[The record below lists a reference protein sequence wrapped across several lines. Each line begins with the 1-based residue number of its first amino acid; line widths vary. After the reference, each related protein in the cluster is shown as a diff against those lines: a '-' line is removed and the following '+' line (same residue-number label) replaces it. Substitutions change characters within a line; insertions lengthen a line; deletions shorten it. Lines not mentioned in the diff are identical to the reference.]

1 MATRIQLRRDTAAN
15 FTSANPTLAA
25 GELAYETDT
34 RKIKA
39 GDGSTAWTSLN
50 YIVDPSSA
58 AAISDVHGDASP
70 ELAAALG
77 ANNQNIGAVNELTA
91 NDVTANTFTSNG
103 QFSMGGHI
111 LPTSNA
117 DYDIGSAD
125 YKVRHLFLSDNSLHI
140 GDHAIRPN
148 ENGNLM
154 NAKRDRS
161 GGDPHI
167 NLTSIPSGTGAGQQ
181 RTFTTASDGNS
192 IANAT
197 AIFSSM
203 DAGSLIQFVGKAD
216 DGSLFG
222 TWRFSSYS
230 AGTSGAS
237 GSTIVCTPVAYNK
250 ASNDNISNA
259 IFSPVVGTTN
269 LVVEAVSNLIATGAS
284 DKVTLPDGLK
294 LASGKTV
301 EFGDVAV
308 GVSGGELQVG
318 GTQVMKSTSL
328 ATVATTGAYSDV
340 TGTPTLATVATT
352 GAYADVT
359 GTPTLATVATS
370 GSYNDLSNQPT
381 SFADLTITG
390 NLTVQGTKTEL
401 STTTLDVEDKNITM
415 SKGSAS
421 ASASNGAGITVEGP
435 ATDAT
440 LIYNDNPEKWVFN
453 KTPYF
458 NASRILTTADVGTG
472 AGLDADTLDGQEGSH
487 YLDYSNFTNTPSAT
501 TKADLDV
508 DHLITL
514 TGVSAAAES
523 LGTFAG
529 STIGDNQTI
538 KDAIEALET
547 SVETKAATASLHA
560 VATSG
565 AYGDLSGTPTIPT
578 AASLEIDHLITLS
591 GMASSSDN
599 LGTFTGSTIADSQ
612 TTKQAL
618 QALETA
624 HESLSTSSGTKITSL
639 ADDTTPELSGH
650 LDLKSQEIQSTT
662 GTIKLGDNTLVDG
675 TTFANGTLTVNG
687 NATFNHNV
695 AITGQLLV
703 NGSNTII
710 NATTVSVDDPIMM
723 LGGDTAP
730 GSDDNKDRGVL
741 MRYHTGSAADM
752 AFMGWDDSASKFVL
766 KTGVT
771 ATGEVTSGDLAS
783 LEVAGIEASGTINA
797 AAIKI
802 ADVALHSVATSGSY
816 NDLANKPTISDG
828 TTQDNMVL
836 LTGLAGNSVNYGTSF
851 TGSTI
856 ADNSTILDALQALES
871 KAENNTTPLTRL
883 TESANVKLTSNSTHF
898 TMENFTGSTIAD
910 NSLIHEAF
918 QSLETAV
925 ETKLNSSGAKAA
937 LDVDHLITLS
947 GVSAAADHLGTFSGS
962 TINDN
967 VTVKTAL
974 QALETAVEA
983 AEETA
988 VEFNV
993 DHIIT
998 LTGVASASDDLGT
1011 FTGSTISDNVTIKAA
1026 IQALETSVETK
1037 TGATK
1042 ATLDVDHLITL
1053 SGVSDA
1059 SDHLGTFSGST
1070 IDDNVTVKAAIQAL
1084 ETAVEAAEETQAEF
1098 HVDHLVTLSG
1108 VAQASDH
1115 LGTFTGSTITD
1126 NQTIKAAIQLL
1137 ETEIEQSYRVN
1148 TSANFTMAGNITF
1161 NANIGFQDGVSYL
1174 TPPKWTT
1181 TQRDNGSSPAGQ
1193 VIYNTTTNRLQV
1205 SNGSIWME
1213 MADSGGATTFQS
1225 TVQVD
1230 GDFTAGAGIVMSA
1243 SAPEIAAS
1251 NNSLKLKYTADS
1263 ISNCMGMSSREN
1275 IYFAIDN
1282 NNNTTNGCLGIRF
1295 NADIGTSA
1303 GSDDMDFAFK
1313 ELDANEFKF
1322 QPKDARAHIQHSAW
1336 TSTERDNATQWS
1348 AGAVIW
1354 NSTTSK
1360 LQVYNGSA
1368 WVDLH

>member
-39 GDGSTAWTSLN
+39 GDGSTAWTSLS
-50 YIVDPSSA
+50 YIVDPAQS
-58 AAISDVHGDASP
+58 AAISDLHQDLSP
-70 ELAAALG
+70 ELAAALS
-77 ANNQNIGAVNELTA
+77 ANNQNIGSVNNLTA

-148 ENGNLM
+148 ENGDLM

-161 GGDPHI
+161 GGDPYV
-167 NLTSIPSGTGAGQQ
+167 NLSSIPAGSGAGQD
-181 RTFTTASDGNS
+181 RTFTTATDGNS
-192 IANAT
+192 IANAS

-203 DAGSLIQFVGKAD
+203 DAGSLFTFVGKAD
-216 DGSLFG
+216 DGSSFG
-222 TWRFSSYS
+222 TWRLVSYTAGSSGS
-230 AGTSGAS
+230 S

-259 IFSPVVGTTN
+259 IFSPVTGTTN
-269 LVVEAVSNLIATGAS
+269 LVVEAVTNLVATGAN
-284 DKVTLPDGLK
+284 DMVTLPGALK

-301 EFGDVAV
+301 SFGDVAV

-328 ATVATTGAYSDV
+328 ATVATTGAYSDI
-340 TGTPTLATVATT
+340 TGTPSLATVATT

-390 NLTVQGTKTEL
+390 NLVVQGTKTEL

-415 SKGSAS
+415 SKGSSS

-435 ATDAT
+435 GTAAS

-458 NASRILTTADVGTG
+458 GANRLLTDADVGTG
-472 AGLDADTLDGQEGSH
+472 AGLDADTLDGQHGSH
-487 YLDYSNFTNTPSAT
+487 YLDYANFTNTPAAT

-514 TGVSAAAES
+514 SGVSAAS
-523 LGTFAG
+523 DDLGTFSG
-529 STIGDNQTI
+529 STIADNETVKGALQ
-538 KDAIEALET
+538 DLET
-547 SVETKAATASLHA
+547 SLETKSATSSLHA

-565 AYGDLSGTPTIPT
+565 AYGDLSGTPTIPD
-578 AASLEIDHLITLS
+578 AASLEVDHLITLS

-599 LGTFTGSTIADSQ
+599 LGTFTGSTISDSR
-612 TTKQAL
+612 TIKQAL
-618 QALETA
+618 QELETKVEA
-624 HESLSTSSGTKITSL
+624 EAGEAKI
-639 ADDTTPELSGH
+639 ANVVEDTTPQLGGNLDVQDFTLSSSG
-650 LDLKSQEIQSTT
+650 SGFIQ
-662 GTIKLGDNTLVDG
+662 LHDNTVIDG
-675 TTFANGTLTVNG
+675 TLLANGVMTVNA
-687 NATFNHNV
+687 NATFAHNV

-730 GSDDNKDRGVL
+730 SSDDNKDRGVL
-741 MRYHTGSAADM
+741 MRYHTGSQADM
-752 AFMGWDDSASKFVL
+752 AFMGYDDSEGLFRMM
-766 KTGVT
+766 TGAT
-771 ATGEVTSGDLAS
+771 ATGEVVSGNDAS
-783 LEVAGIEASGTINA
+783 LKIAGLTASGTVNA
-797 AAIKI
+797 NAIE
-802 ADVALHSVATSGSY
+802 VQGTELHAVATSGSY
-816 NDLANKPTISDG
+816 NDLGDKPSISDG
-828 TTQDNMVL
+828 TTQSNLVL
-836 LTGLAGNSVNYGTSF
+836 LTGIAGNSVNFGSNF

-856 ADNSTILDALQALES
+856 ADNSTMLEAIQALET
-871 KAENNTTPLTRL
+871 KAESDAVPLNRL
-883 TESANVKLTSNSTHF
+883 TASMNVTLTSNSTHF
-898 TMENFTGSTIAD
+898 TMEPFSGSTIAD

-918 QSLETAV
+918 QALETAV
-925 ETKLNSSGAKAA
+925 ESKLDSSSVPTKAS

-947 GVSAAADHLGTFSGS
+947 GVSAA
-962 TINDN
+962 
-967 VTVKTAL
+967 
-974 QALETAVEA
+974 
-983 AEETA
+983 
-988 VEFNV
+988 
-993 DHIIT
+993 
-998 LTGVASASDDLGT
+998 
-1011 FTGSTISDNVTIKAA
+1011 
-1026 IQALETSVETK
+1026 
-1037 TGATK
+1037 
-1042 ATLDVDHLITL
+1042 
-1053 SGVSDA
+1053 
-1059 SDHLGTFSGST
+1059 SDHLGTFTGST

-1084 ETAVEAAEETQAEF
+1084 ETAVEAAEESQADLD
-1098 HVDHLVTLSG
+1098 VDHLVTLSG
-1108 VAQASDH
+1108 VATASDH

-1161 NANIGFQDGVSYL
+1161 NANVGFQDGVSYL

-1181 TQRDNGSSPAGQ
+1181 TQRDNGSAPAGQ

-1243 SAPEIAAS
+1243 STPTVTAS
-1251 NNSLKLKYTADS
+1251 NNELKLKYTADS
-1263 ISNCMGMSSREN
+1263 ITNCMGMSSREN

-1303 GSDDMDFAFK
+1303 GVADMDFAFT

-1322 QPKDARAHIQHSAW
+1322 KPKDARGHIQHSAW
-1336 TSTERDNATQWS
+1336 TTTERDNATQWG

-1360 LQVYNGSA
+1360 LQVYDGSA

>member
-1 MATRIQLRRDTAAN
+1 MRRDTAAN

-39 GDGSTAWTSLN
+39 GDGSTAWTSLS
-50 YIVDPSSA
+50 YIVDPAQS
-58 AAISDVHGDASP
+58 AAISDLHQDLSP
-70 ELAAALG
+70 ELAAALS
-77 ANNQNIGAVNELTA
+77 ANNQNIGSVNNLTA

-103 QFSMGGHI
+103 QFTLGGHV
-111 LPTSNA
+111 LPDTNA
-117 DYDIGSAD
+117 SYDLGSAE
-125 YKVRHLFLSDNSLHI
+125 YKIRHLFLSDNSLHI

-148 ENGNLM
+148 ENGDLM

-161 GGDPHI
+161 GGDPHV
-167 NLTSIPSGTGAGQQ
+167 NLASIPAGSGAGQD
-181 RTFTTASDGNS
+181 RTFTTATDGNS
-192 IANAT
+192 IANAS

-203 DAGSLIQFVGKAD
+203 DAGSLFNFVGKAD
-216 DGSLFG
+216 DGSSFG
-222 TWRFSSYS
+222 TWRLVSYT
-230 AGTSGAS
+230 AGTSGSS
-237 GSTIVCTPVAYNK
+237 GSTIVCTPVAYNS

-259 IFSPVVGTTN
+259 IFSPVTGTTD
-269 LVVEAVSNLIATGAS
+269 LVVEAVTNLVATGAN
-284 DKVTLPDGLK
+284 DMVTLPGALK

-301 EFGDVAV
+301 TFGDVAV

-328 ATVATTGAYSDV
+328 ATVATTGAYSDI
-340 TGTPTLATVATT
+340 TGTPSLATVATT

-370 GSYNDLSNQPT
+370 GSYTDLSNQPT

-390 NLTVQGTKTEL
+390 NLVVQGTKTEL

-435 ATDAT
+435 GTAAS

-458 NASRILTTADVGTG
+458 GANRLLTDADLGTG
-472 AGLDADTLDGQEGSH
+472 AGLDADTLDGQEGTH
-487 YLDYSNFTNTPSAT
+487 YLDYNNFTNTPAAT

-514 TGVSAAAES
+514 SGVSAAS
-523 LGTFAG
+523 DDLGTFSG
-529 STIGDNQTI
+529 STIADNETVKGALQ
-538 KDAIEALET
+538 DLET
-547 SVETKAATASLHA
+547 SLETKSATSSLHA

-578 AASLEIDHLITLS
+578 AASLEVDHLITLS

-599 LGTFTGSTIADSQ
+599 LGTFTGSTISDSR
-612 TTKQAL
+612 TIKQAL
-618 QALETA
+618 QELETKVEA
-624 HESLSTSSGTKITSL
+624 EAGEAKI
-639 ADDTTPELSGH
+639 ANVVEDTTPQLGGNLDVQDFTLSSSG
-650 LDLKSQEIQSTT
+650 SGFIQ
-662 GTIKLGDNTLVDG
+662 LHDNTVIDG
-675 TTFANGTLTVNG
+675 TLLANGVMTVNA
-687 NATFNHNV
+687 NATFAHNV

-730 GSDDNKDRGVL
+730 SSDDNKDRGVL
-741 MRYHTGSAADM
+741 MRYHTGSQADM
-752 AFMGWDDSASKFVL
+752 AFMGYDDSEGLFRMM
-766 KTGVT
+766 TGAT
-771 ATGEVTSGDLAS
+771 ATGEVVSGNDAS
-783 LEVAGIEASGTINA
+783 LKIAGITASGTVNA
-797 AAIKI
+797 NAIELQGT
-802 ADVALHSVATSGSY
+802 ALHAVATSGSY

-828 TTQDNMVL
+828 TTQSNLVL
-836 LTGLAGNSVNYGTSF
+836 LTGIAGNSVNFGSSF

-856 ADNSTILDALQALES
+856 ADNSTILEAIQALET
-871 KAENNTTPLTRL
+871 KAESDVVPLNRL
-883 TESANVKLTSNSTHF
+883 TASMNVTLTSNSTHF
-898 TMENFTGSTIAD
+898 TMQPFTGSTIAD

-918 QSLETAV
+918 QALETAV
-925 ETKLNSSGAKAA
+925 ETKLSTS
-937 LDVDHLITLS
+937 DH
-947 GVSAAADHLGTFSGS
+947 
-962 TINDN
+962 
-967 VTVKTAL
+967 
-974 QALETAVEA
+974 
-983 AEETA
+983 
-988 VEFNV
+988 
-993 DHIIT
+993 
-998 LTGVASASDDLGT
+998 
-1011 FTGSTISDNVTIKAA
+1011 
-1026 IQALETSVETK
+1026 
-1037 TGATK
+1037 TK
-1042 ATLDVDHLITL
+1042 ASLDVDHLITL
-1053 SGVSDA
+1053 SGVSD
-1059 SDHLGTFSGST
+1059 
-1070 IDDNVTVKAAIQAL
+1070 
-1084 ETAVEAAEETQAEF
+1084 
-1098 HVDHLVTLSG
+1098 
-1108 VAQASDH
+1108 ASDH

-1161 NANIGFQDGVSYL
+1161 NANVGFQDGVSYL

-1213 MADSGGATTFQS
+1213 MADAGGATTFQS

-1230 GDFTAGAGIVMSA
+1230 GDFTAGAGIEMSA
-1243 SAPEIAAS
+1243 SAPTISAG
-1251 NNSLKLKYTADS
+1251 NNDFKMKYTADS
-1263 ISNCMGMSSREN
+1263 VTNCMGMSSREN

-1282 NNNTTNGCLGIRF
+1282 NNNTTNGCFGIRF
-1295 NADIGTSA
+1295 NADIDTTA
-1303 GSDDMDFAFK
+1303 GQSDMDFAFI

-1322 QPKDARAHIQHSAW
+1322 RPKNARAHIQHSAW
-1336 TSTERDNATQWS
+1336 TTTERDNATQWG
-1348 AGAVIW
+1348 AGAMIW

-1360 LQVYNGSA
+1360 LQVYDGSA
-1368 WVDLH
+1368 WIDLH

>member
-39 GDGSTAWTSLN
+39 GDGSTAWTSLS
-50 YIVDPSSA
+50 YIVDPAQS
-58 AAISDVHGDASP
+58 AAISDLHQDLSP
-70 ELAAALG
+70 ELAAALS
-77 ANNQNIGAVNELTA
+77 ANNQNIGSVNNLTA

-103 QFSMGGHI
+103 QFTLGGHI
-111 LPTSNA
+111 LPDTNST
-117 DYDIGSAD
+117 YDLGSAE
-125 YKVRHLFLSDNSLHI
+125 YKIRHLFLSNNSLHI

-148 ENGNLM
+148 ENGDLM

-161 GGDPHI
+161 GGDPHV
-167 NLTSIPSGTGAGQQ
+167 NLTSIPAGSGAGQN
-181 RTFTTASDGNS
+181 RTFTTATDGNS
-192 IANAT
+192 IANAS

-203 DAGSLIQFVGKAD
+203 DAGSLFNFVGKAD
-216 DGSLFG
+216 DGSSFG
-222 TWRFSSYS
+222 TWRLVSYT
-230 AGTSGAS
+230 AGTSGSS
-237 GSTIVCTPVAYNK
+237 GSSIVCTPVAYNS

-259 IFSPVVGTTN
+259 IFSTVVGTTD
-269 LVVEAVSNLIATGAS
+269 LVVEAVTNLVATGAN
-284 DKVTLPDGLK
+284 DNVTIPGK
-294 LASGKTV
+294 LQLTSGKTV
-301 EFGDVAV
+301 TFGDVEV

-328 ATVATTGAYSDV
+328 ATVATTGAYSDI
-340 TGTPTLATVATT
+340 TGTPSLATVATT

-370 GSYNDLSNQPT
+370 GSYTDLSNQPT

-390 NLTVQGTKTEL
+390 NLVVQGTKTEL

-435 ATDAT
+435 GTAAS

-458 NASRILTTADVGTG
+458 GANRLLTDADLGTG
-472 AGLDADTLDGQEGSH
+472 AGLDADTLDGQEGTY
-487 YLDYSNFTNTPSAT
+487 YLDYNNFTNTPAAT

-514 TGVSAAAES
+514 SGVTDASDS
-523 LGTFAG
+523 LGTFTG
-529 STIGDNQTI
+529 STIADNETVKGALQ
-538 KDAIEALET
+538 DLET
-547 SVETKAATASLHA
+547 SVETKADTSSLAT

-578 AASLEIDHLITLS
+578 AASLEVDHLITLS

-599 LGTFTGSTIADSQ
+599 LGTFTGSTISDSR
-612 TTKQAL
+612 TIKQAL
-618 QALETA
+618 QELETKVEA
-624 HESLSTSSGTKITSL
+624 EAGEAKI
-639 ADDTTPELSGH
+639 ANVVEDTTPQLGGNLDVQDFTLSSSGSGVIGLH
-650 LDLKSQEIQSTT
+650 
-662 GTIKLGDNTLVDG
+662 DNTVIDG
-675 TTFANGTLTVNG
+675 TLLANSTLTVNG
-687 NATFNHNV
+687 NATFAHNV

-730 GSDDNKDRGVL
+730 SSDDNKDRGVL

-752 AFMGWDDSASKFVL
+752 AFMGYDDSEGLFRMM
-766 KTGVT
+766 TGAT
-771 ATGEVTSGDLAS
+771 ATGEVVSGNDAS
-783 LEVAGIEASGTINA
+783 L
-797 AAIKI
+797 KI
-802 ADVALHSVATSGSY
+802 AGLTATGTVNADAIEVQGTALHAVATSGSY
-816 NDLANKPTISDG
+816 NDLGDKPSISDG
-828 TTQDNMVL
+828 TTQSNLVL
-836 LTGLAGNSVNYGTSF
+836 LTGIAGNSVNFGSNF

-856 ADNSTILDALQALES
+856 ADNSTILEAIQALET
-871 KAENNTTPLTRL
+871 KAESDVVPLNRL
-883 TESANVKLTSNSTHF
+883 TASMNVTLTSNSTHF
-898 TMENFTGSTIAD
+898 TMQPFTGSTIAD

-918 QSLETAV
+918 QALETAV
-925 ETKLNSSGAKAA
+925 ETKLATS
-937 LDVDHLITLS
+937 DH
-947 GVSAAADHLGTFSGS
+947 
-962 TINDN
+962 
-967 VTVKTAL
+967 
-974 QALETAVEA
+974 
-983 AEETA
+983 
-988 VEFNV
+988 
-993 DHIIT
+993 
-998 LTGVASASDDLGT
+998 
-1011 FTGSTISDNVTIKAA
+1011 
-1026 IQALETSVETK
+1026 
-1037 TGATK
+1037 TK
-1042 ATLDVDHLITL
+1042 ASLDVDHLITL
-1053 SGVSDA
+1053 SGVSD
-1059 SDHLGTFSGST
+1059 
-1070 IDDNVTVKAAIQAL
+1070 
-1084 ETAVEAAEETQAEF
+1084 
-1098 HVDHLVTLSG
+1098 
-1108 VAQASDH
+1108 ASDH

-1161 NANIGFQDGVSYL
+1161 NANVGFQDGVSYL

-1213 MADSGGATTFQS
+1213 MADAGGATTFQS

-1230 GDFTAGAGIVMSA
+1230 GDFTAGAGIEMSA
-1243 SAPEIAAS
+1243 SAPTISAG
-1251 NNSLKLKYTADS
+1251 NNDFKMKYTADS
-1263 ISNCMGMSSREN
+1263 VTNCMGMSSREN

-1282 NNNTTNGCLGIRF
+1282 NNNTTNGCFGIRF
-1295 NADIGTSA
+1295 NADIDTTA
-1303 GSDDMDFAFK
+1303 GQSDMDFAFI

-1322 QPKDARAHIQHSAW
+1322 RPKNARAHIQHSAW
-1336 TSTERDNATQWS
+1336 TTTERDNATQWG
-1348 AGAVIW
+1348 AGAMIW

-1360 LQVYNGSA
+1360 LQVYDGTA

>member
-39 GDGSTAWTSLN
+39 GDGSTAWTSLS
-50 YIVDPSSA
+50 YIVDPAQS
-58 AAISDVHGDASP
+58 AAISDLHQDLSP
-70 ELAAALG
+70 ELAAALS
-77 ANNQNIGAVNELTA
+77 ANNQNIGSVNNLTA

-148 ENGNLM
+148 ENGDLM

-161 GGDPHI
+161 GGDPYV
-167 NLTSIPSGTGAGQQ
+167 NLSGIPAGSGAGQN
-181 RTFTTASDGNS
+181 RTFTTATDGNS
-192 IANAT
+192 IANAS

-203 DAGSLIQFVGKAD
+203 DAGSLFTFVGKAD
-216 DGSLFG
+216 DGSSFG
-222 TWRFSSYS
+222 TWRLVSYS
-230 AGTSGAS
+230 AGSSGSS

-259 IFSPVVGTTN
+259 IFSPVTGTTN
-269 LVVEAVSNLIATGAS
+269 LVVEAVTNLVATGAN
-284 DKVTLPDGLK
+284 DMVTLPGALK
-294 LASGKTV
+294 LASGETV
-301 EFGDVAV
+301 SFGDVAV

-370 GSYNDLSNQPT
+370 GSYADLSNKPT

-390 NLTVQGTKTEL
+390 NLVVQGTKTEL

-435 ATDAT
+435 GTAAS

-458 NASRILTTADVGTG
+458 GANRLLTDADVGTG
-472 AGLDADTLDGQEGSH
+472 AGLDADTLDGQEGSY
-487 YLDYSNFTNTPSAT
+487 YLDYGNFTNTPTAT

-508 DHLITL
+508 DHIITL
-514 TGVSAAAES
+514 SGVSAAS
-523 LGTFAG
+523 DDLGTFTG
-529 STIGDNQTI
+529 STIADNETVKGALQ
-538 KDAIEALET
+538 DLET
-547 SVETKAATASLHA
+547 SLETKAATSSLHA

-578 AASLEIDHLITLS
+578 AASLEVDHLITLS

-599 LGTFTGSTIADSQ
+599 LGTFTGTTISDSR
-612 TTKQAL
+612 TIKQAL
-618 QALETA
+618 QELETKV
-624 HESLSTSSGTKITSL
+624 ESEASEAKI
-639 ADDTTPELSGH
+639 ANVVEDTTPQLGGNLDVQDFTLSSSGSGFIN
-650 LDLKSQEIQSTT
+650 LD
-662 GTIKLGDNTLVDG
+662 DNTIIDG
-675 TTFANGTLTVNG
+675 TLLANGVMTVNA
-687 NATFNHNV
+687 NATFAHNV

-730 GSDDNKDRGVL
+730 SSDDNKDRGVL
-741 MRYHTGSAADM
+741 MRYHTGSQADM
-752 AFMGWDDSASKFVL
+752 AFMGYDDSEGLFRMM
-766 KTGVT
+766 TGAT
-771 ATGEVTSGDLAS
+771 ATGEVVSGNDAS
-783 LEVAGIEASGTINA
+783 LKIAGVTASGTVNA
-797 AAIKI
+797 NAIEI
-802 ADVALHSVATSGSY
+802 QGTALHAVATSGSY
-816 NDLANKPTISDG
+816 NDLADKPSISDG
-828 TTQDNMVL
+828 TTQSNMVL
-836 LTGLAGNSVNYGTSF
+836 LTGIAGNSVNYGTSF

-871 KAENNTTPLTRL
+871 KAENDAVPLNRL
-883 TESANVKLTSNSTHF
+883 TASMNVTLTSNSTHF
-898 TMENFTGSTIAD
+898 TMEPFTGSTIAD

-918 QSLETAV
+918 Q
-925 ETKLNSSGAKAA
+925 
-937 LDVDHLITLS
+937 
-947 GVSAAADHLGTFSGS
+947 
-962 TINDN
+962 
-967 VTVKTAL
+967 
-974 QALETAVEA
+974 ALETAVE
-983 AEETA
+983 
-988 VEFNV
+988 
-993 DHIIT
+993 
-998 LTGVASASDDLGT
+998 S
-1011 FTGSTISDNVTIKAA
+1011 KA
-1026 IQALETSVETK
+1026 
-1037 TGATK
+1037 
-1042 ATLDVDHLITL
+1042 
-1053 SGVSDA
+1053 
-1059 SDHLGTFSGST
+1059 
-1070 IDDNVTVKAAIQAL
+1070 
-1084 ETAVEAAEETQAEF
+1084 ETQADLD
-1098 HVDHLVTLSG
+1098 VDHLVTLSG
-1108 VAQASDH
+1108 VATASDH

-1161 NANIGFQDGVSYL
+1161 NANVGFQDGVSYL

-1213 MADSGGATTFQS
+1213 MADAGGATTFQS

-1243 SAPEIAAS
+1243 SAPEITAS

-1263 ISNCMGMSSREN
+1263 ITNCMGMSSREN

-1282 NNNTTNGCLGIRF
+1282 NNNTTNGCLGVRF

-1303 GSDDMDFAFK
+1303 GVADMDFAFL

-1322 QPKDARAHIQHSAW
+1322 KPKDARGHIQHSAW
-1336 TSTERDNATQWS
+1336 TTTERDNATQWG

-1360 LQVYNGSA
+1360 LQVYDGSA

>member
-39 GDGSTAWTSLN
+39 GDGSTAWTSLS
-50 YIVDPSSA
+50 YIVDPAQS
-58 AAISDVHGDASP
+58 AAISDLHQDLSP
-70 ELAAALG
+70 ELAAALS
-77 ANNQNIGAVNELTA
+77 ANNQNIGSVNNLTA

-103 QFSMGGHI
+103 QFTLGGHV
-111 LPTSNA
+111 LPDTNA
-117 DYDIGSAD
+117 SYDLGSAD
-125 YKVRHLFLSDNSLHI
+125 YKIRHLFLSDNSLHI

-148 ENGNLM
+148 ENGDIM

-161 GGDPHI
+161 GGDPHV
-167 NLTSIPSGTGAGQQ
+167 NLASIPAGSGAGQN
-181 RTFTTASDGNS
+181 RTFTTATDGNS
-192 IANAT
+192 IANAS

-203 DAGSLIQFVGKAD
+203 DAGSLFNFVGKAD
-216 DGSLFG
+216 DGSSFG
-222 TWRFSSYS
+222 TWRLVSYS
-230 AGTSGAS
+230 AGSSGSS
-237 GSTIVCTPVAYNK
+237 GSTIVCTPVAYNS

-259 IFSPVVGTTN
+259 IFSPVTGTTN
-269 LVVEAVSNLIATGAS
+269 LVVEAVTNLVATGAN
-284 DKVTLPDGLK
+284 DMVTLPGALK

-301 EFGDVAV
+301 SFGDVAV

-370 GSYNDLSNQPT
+370 GSYTDLSNQPT

-390 NLTVQGTKTEL
+390 NLVVQGTKTEL

-415 SKGSAS
+415 SKGSSS

-435 ATDAT
+435 GTAAS

-458 NASRILTTADVGTG
+458 GANRLLTDADVGTG

-487 YLDYSNFTNTPSAT
+487 YLDYGNFTNTPAAT

-508 DHLITL
+508 DHIITL
-514 TGVSAAAES
+514 SGVAAAS
-523 LGTFAG
+523 DHLGTFSG
-529 STIGDNQTI
+529 STIADNETVKGALQ
-538 KDAIEALET
+538 DLET
-547 SVETKAATASLHA
+547 SLETKSATSSLHA

-578 AASLEIDHLITLS
+578 AASLEVDHLITLS

-599 LGTFTGSTIADSQ
+599 LGTFTGSTISDSR
-612 TTKQAL
+612 TVKQAL
-618 QALETA
+618 QELETKV
-624 HESLSTSSGTKITSL
+624 ESEASEAKI
-639 ADDTTPELSGH
+639 ANVVEDTTPQLGGNLDVQDFTLSSSGSGFIN
-650 LDLKSQEIQSTT
+650 LD
-662 GTIKLGDNTLVDG
+662 DNTIIDG
-675 TTFANGTLTVNG
+675 TLLANGVMTVNA
-687 NATFNHNV
+687 NATFAHNV

-730 GSDDNKDRGVL
+730 SSDDNKDRGVL
-741 MRYHTGSAADM
+741 MRYHTGSQADM
-752 AFMGWDDSASKFVL
+752 AFMGYDDSEGLFRML
-766 KTGVT
+766 TGAT
-771 ATGEVTSGDLAS
+771 ATGEVVSGNDAS
-783 LEVAGIEASGTINA
+783 LKIAGITASGTVNA
-797 AAIKI
+797 NAIELQGT
-802 ADVALHSVATSGSY
+802 ALHTVATSGSY

-828 TTQDNMVL
+828 TTQANMVL
-836 LTGLAGNSVNYGTSF
+836 LTGIAGNSVNFGSSF
-851 TGSTI
+851 TGSVI
-856 ADNSTILDALQALES
+856 ADDSTILEALQALES
-871 KAENNTTPLTRL
+871 KTESNETPLTRL
-883 TESANVKLTSNSTHF
+883 TETMNVTLTSNGTHF
-898 TMENFTGSTIAD
+898 TMEPFSGSTIAD

-918 QSLETAV
+918 QALETAV
-925 ETKLNSSGAKAA
+925 ETKL
-937 LDVDHLITLS
+937 T
-947 GVSAAADHLGTFSGS
+947 T
-962 TINDN
+962 
-967 VTVKTAL
+967 TA
-974 QALETAVEA
+974 
-983 AEETA
+983 
-988 VEFNV
+988 
-993 DHIIT
+993 
-998 LTGVASASDDLGT
+998 G
-1011 FTGSTISDNVTIKAA
+1011 
-1026 IQALETSVETK
+1026 
-1037 TGATK
+1037 K

-1053 SGVSDA
+1053 SGVADA
-1059 SDHLGTFSGST
+1059 SDHLGTFS
-1070 IDDNVTVKAAIQAL
+1070 
-1084 ETAVEAAEETQAEF
+1084 
-1098 HVDHLVTLSG
+1098 
-1108 VAQASDH
+1108 
-1115 LGTFTGSTITD
+1115 GSTITD

-1161 NANIGFQDGVSYL
+1161 NANVGFQDGVSYL

-1213 MADSGGATTFQS
+1213 MADAGGATTFQS

-1230 GDFTAGAGIVMSA
+1230 GDFTAGAGIIMSA
-1243 SAPEIAAS
+1243 STPTVTAS
-1251 NNSLKLKYTADS
+1251 NNELKLKYTADS
-1263 ISNCMGMSSREN
+1263 ITNCMGMSSREN

-1303 GSDDMDFAFK
+1303 GVSDMDFAFL

-1322 QPKDARAHIQHSAW
+1322 KPKDARGHIQHSAW
-1336 TSTERDNATQWS
+1336 TTTERDNATQWG

-1360 LQVYNGSA
+1360 LQVYDGSA

>member
-39 GDGSTAWTSLN
+39 GDGSTAWTSLS
-50 YIVDPSSA
+50 YIVDPAQS
-58 AAISDVHGDASP
+58 AAISDLHQDLSP
-70 ELAAALG
+70 ELAAALS
-77 ANNQNIGAVNELTA
+77 ANNQNIGSVNNLTA

-148 ENGNLM
+148 ENGDLM

-161 GGDPHI
+161 GGDPYV
-167 NLTSIPSGTGAGQQ
+167 NLSGIPAGSGAGQN
-181 RTFTTASDGNS
+181 RTFTTATDGNS
-192 IANAT
+192 IANAS

-203 DAGSLIQFVGKAD
+203 DAGSLFTFVGKAD
-216 DGSLFG
+216 DGSSFG
-222 TWRFSSYS
+222 TWRLVSYS
-230 AGTSGAS
+230 AGSS
-237 GSTIVCTPVAYNK
+237 GSSGSSIVCTPVAYNK

-259 IFSPVVGTTN
+259 IFSPVTGTTN
-269 LVVEAVSNLIATGAS
+269 LVVEAVTNLVATGAN
-284 DKVTLPDGLK
+284 DMVTLPGALK
-294 LASGKTV
+294 LTSGKTV
-301 EFGDVAV
+301 SFGDVAV

-340 TGTPTLATVATT
+340 TGTPSLATVATT

-370 GSYNDLSNQPT
+370 GSYADLSNQPT

-390 NLTVQGTKTEL
+390 NLVVQGTKTEL

-435 ATDAT
+435 GTAAS
-440 LIYNDNPEKWVFN
+440 LLYNDNPEKWVFN

-458 NASRILTTADVGTG
+458 GANRLLTDADVGTG

-487 YLDYSNFTNTPSAT
+487 YLDYANFTNTPAAT

-508 DHLITL
+508 DHIITL
-514 TGVSAAAES
+514 SGVSAAS
-523 LGTFAG
+523 DHLGTFSG
-529 STIGDNQTI
+529 STIADNETVKGALQ
-538 KDAIEALET
+538 DLET
-547 SVETKAATASLHA
+547 SLETKSATSSLHA

-578 AASLEIDHLITLS
+578 AASLEVDHLITLS

-599 LGTFTGSTIADSQ
+599 LGTFTGSTISDSR
-612 TTKQAL
+612 TVKQAL
-618 QALETA
+618 QELETKV
-624 HESLSTSSGTKITSL
+624 ESEAGEAKI
-639 ADDTTPELSGH
+639 ANVVEDTTPQLGGNLDVQDFTLSSSG
-650 LDLKSQEIQSTT
+650 SGFIQ
-662 GTIKLGDNTLVDG
+662 LHDNTIIDG
-675 TTFANGTLTVNG
+675 TLLANGVMTVNA
-687 NATFNHNV
+687 NATFAHNV

-730 GSDDNKDRGVL
+730 SSDDNKDRGVL
-741 MRYHTGSAADM
+741 MRYHTGSQADM
-752 AFMGWDDSASKFVL
+752 AFMGYDDSEGLFRML
-766 KTGVT
+766 TGAT
-771 ATGEVTSGDLAS
+771 ATGEVVSGNDAS
-783 LEVAGIEASGTINA
+783 LKIAGITASGTVNA
-797 AAIKI
+797 NAIELQGT
-802 ADVALHSVATSGSY
+802 ALHAVATSGSY

-828 TTQDNMVL
+828 TTQANMVL
-836 LTGLAGNSVNYGTSF
+836 LTGIAGNSVNFGSSF
-851 TGSTI
+851 TGSVI
-856 ADNSTILDALQALES
+856 ADDSTILEALQALES
-871 KAENNTTPLTRL
+871 KTESNETPLTRL
-883 TESANVKLTSNSTHF
+883 TETLNVALTSNGTHF
-898 TMENFTGSTIAD
+898 TMEPFSGSTIAD

-918 QSLETAV
+918 QALETAV
-925 ETKLNSSGAKAA
+925 ETKAA
-937 LDVDHLITLS
+937 T
-947 GVSAAADHLGTFSGS
+947 SA
-962 TINDN
+962 IP
-967 VTVKTAL
+967 
-974 QALETAVEA
+974 
-983 AEETA
+983 
-988 VEFNV
+988 
-993 DHIIT
+993 
-998 LTGVASASDDLGT
+998 
-1011 FTGSTISDNVTIKAA
+1011 
-1026 IQALETSVETK
+1026 
-1037 TGATK
+1037 TK

-1053 SGVSDA
+1053 SGVSAA
-1059 SDHLGTFSGST
+1059 SDHLGTFTGST
-1070 IDDNVTVKAAIQAL
+1070 ISDNVTVKAAIQAL
-1084 ETAVEAAEETQAEF
+1084 ETAVEAAEESQADLD
-1098 HVDHLVTLSG
+1098 VDHLVTLSG
-1108 VAQASDH
+1108 VATASDH

-1161 NANIGFQDGVSYL
+1161 NANVGFQDGVSYL

-1213 MADSGGATTFQS
+1213 MADAGGATTFQS

-1230 GDFTAGAGIVMSA
+1230 GDFTAGAGITMSA
-1243 SAPEIAAS
+1243 SAPTITAT
-1251 NNSLKLKYTADS
+1251 NNEFKLKYTADS
-1263 ISNCMGMSSREN
+1263 ITNCMGMSSREN

-1303 GSDDMDFAFK
+1303 GIADMDFAFT

-1322 QPKDARAHIQHSAW
+1322 KPKDARGHIQHSAW
-1336 TSTERDNATQWS
+1336 TTTERDNATQWG

-1360 LQVYNGSA
+1360 LQVYDGSA

>member
-39 GDGSTAWTSLN
+39 GDGSTAWTSLS
-50 YIVDPSSA
+50 YIVDPAQS
-58 AAISDVHGDASP
+58 AAISDLHQDLSP
-70 ELAAALG
+70 ELAAALS
-77 ANNQNIGAVNELTA
+77 ANNQNIGSVNNLTA

-148 ENGNLM
+148 ENGDLM

-161 GGDPHI
+161 GGDPYV
-167 NLTSIPSGTGAGQQ
+167 NLSSIPAGSGAGQN
-181 RTFTTASDGNS
+181 RTFTTATDGNS
-192 IANAT
+192 IANAS

-203 DAGSLIQFVGKAD
+203 DAGSLFTFVGKAD
-216 DGSLFG
+216 DGTSFG
-222 TWRFSSYS
+222 TWRLVSYS
-230 AGTSGAS
+230 AGSS
-237 GSTIVCTPVAYNK
+237 GSSGSSIVCTPVAYNK

-259 IFSPVVGTTN
+259 IFSPVTGTTN
-269 LVVEAVSNLIATGAS
+269 LVVEAVTNLVATGAN
-284 DKVTLPDGLK
+284 DMVTLPGALK
-294 LASGKTV
+294 LTSGKTV
-301 EFGDVAV
+301 SFGDVAV

-370 GSYNDLSNQPT
+370 GSYADLSNKPT

-390 NLTVQGTKTEL
+390 NLVVQGTKTEL

-435 ATDAT
+435 GTAAS

-458 NASRILTTADVGTG
+458 GANRLLTDADVGTG

-487 YLDYSNFTNTPSAT
+487 YLDYTNFTNTPAAT

-508 DHLITL
+508 DHIITL
-514 TGVSAAAES
+514 SGVSAAS
-523 LGTFAG
+523 DDLGTFTG
-529 STIGDNQTI
+529 STIADNETVKGALQ
-538 KDAIEALET
+538 DLET
-547 SVETKAATASLHA
+547 SLETKAATSSLHA

-578 AASLEIDHLITLS
+578 AASLEVDHLITLS

-599 LGTFTGSTIADSQ
+599 LGTFTGTTISDSR
-612 TTKQAL
+612 TIKQAL
-618 QALETA
+618 QELETKV
-624 HESLSTSSGTKITSL
+624 ESEASEAKI
-639 ADDTTPELSGH
+639 ANVVEDTTPQLGGNLDVQDFTLSSSGSGIIN
-650 LDLKSQEIQSTT
+650 LD
-662 GTIKLGDNTLVDG
+662 DNTIV
-675 TTFANGTLTVNG
+675 NGTLLANGVMTVNA
-687 NATFNHNV
+687 NATFAHNV

-730 GSDDNKDRGVL
+730 SSDDNKDRGVL
-741 MRYHTGSAADM
+741 MRYHTGSQADM
-752 AFMGWDDSASKFVL
+752 AFMGYDDSEGLFRMM
-766 KTGVT
+766 TGAT
-771 ATGEVTSGDLAS
+771 ATGEVVSGNDAS
-783 LEVAGIEASGTINA
+783 LKIAGVTASGTVNA
-797 AAIKI
+797 NAIE
-802 ADVALHSVATSGSY
+802 VQGTALHAVATSGSY
-816 NDLANKPTISDG
+816 NDLADKPSISDG
-828 TTQDNMVL
+828 TTQSNMVL
-836 LTGLAGNSVNYGTSF
+836 LTGIAGNSVNYGTSF

-871 KAENNTTPLTRL
+871 KAENDAVPLNRL
-883 TESANVKLTSNSTHF
+883 TASMNVTLTSNSTHF
-898 TMENFTGSTIAD
+898 TMEPFTGSTIAD

-918 QSLETAV
+918 Q
-925 ETKLNSSGAKAA
+925 
-937 LDVDHLITLS
+937 
-947 GVSAAADHLGTFSGS
+947 
-962 TINDN
+962 
-967 VTVKTAL
+967 
-974 QALETAVEA
+974 ALETAVE
-983 AEETA
+983 
-988 VEFNV
+988 
-993 DHIIT
+993 
-998 LTGVASASDDLGT
+998 S
-1011 FTGSTISDNVTIKAA
+1011 KA
-1026 IQALETSVETK
+1026 
-1037 TGATK
+1037 
-1042 ATLDVDHLITL
+1042 
-1053 SGVSDA
+1053 
-1059 SDHLGTFSGST
+1059 
-1070 IDDNVTVKAAIQAL
+1070 
-1084 ETAVEAAEETQAEF
+1084 ETQADLD
-1098 HVDHLVTLSG
+1098 VDHLVTLSG
-1108 VAQASDH
+1108 VATASDH

-1161 NANIGFQDGVSYL
+1161 NANVGFQDGVSYL

-1213 MADSGGATTFQS
+1213 MADAGGATTFQS

-1243 SAPEIAAS
+1243 SAPEITAS

-1263 ISNCMGMSSREN
+1263 ITNCMGMSSREN

-1282 NNNTTNGCLGIRF
+1282 NNNTTDGCLGIRF
-1295 NADIGTSA
+1295 NADIGASA
-1303 GSDDMDFAFK
+1303 GVADMDFAFI

-1322 QPKDARAHIQHSAW
+1322 KPKDARGHIQHSAW
-1336 TSTERDNATQWS
+1336 TTTERDNATQWG

-1360 LQVYNGSA
+1360 LQVYDGSA

>member
-39 GDGSTAWTSLN
+39 GDGSTAWTSLS
-50 YIVDPSSA
+50 YIVDPAQS
-58 AAISDVHGDASP
+58 AAISDLHQDLSP
-70 ELAAALG
+70 ELAAALS
-77 ANNQNIGAVNELTA
+77 ANNQNIGSVNNLTA

-103 QFSMGGHI
+103 QFTLGGHV
-111 LPTSNA
+111 LPDTNA
-117 DYDIGSAD
+117 SYDLGSAD
-125 YKVRHLFLSDNSLHI
+125 YKIRHLFLSDNSLHI

-148 ENGNLM
+148 ENGDIM

-161 GGDPHI
+161 GGDPHV
-167 NLTSIPSGTGAGQQ
+167 NLASIPAGSGAGQN
-181 RTFTTASDGNS
+181 RTFTTATDGNS
-192 IANAT
+192 IANAS

-203 DAGSLIQFVGKAD
+203 DAGSLFNFVGKAD
-216 DGSLFG
+216 DGSSFG
-222 TWRFSSYS
+222 TWRLVSYS
-230 AGTSGAS
+230 AGSSGSS
-237 GSTIVCTPVAYNK
+237 GSTIVCTPVAYNS

-259 IFSPVVGTTN
+259 IFSPVTGTTN
-269 LVVEAVSNLIATGAS
+269 LVVEAVTNLVATGAN
-284 DKVTLPDGLK
+284 DMVTLPGALK

-301 EFGDVAV
+301 SFGDVAV

-370 GSYNDLSNQPT
+370 GSYTDLSNQPT

-390 NLTVQGTKTEL
+390 NLVVQGTKTEL

-415 SKGSAS
+415 SKGSSS

-435 ATDAT
+435 GTAAS

-458 NASRILTTADVGTG
+458 GANRLLTDADVGTG

-487 YLDYSNFTNTPSAT
+487 YLDYGNFTNTPAAT

-508 DHLITL
+508 DHIITL
-514 TGVSAAAES
+514 SGVAAAS
-523 LGTFAG
+523 DHLGTFSG
-529 STIGDNQTI
+529 STIADNETVKGALQ
-538 KDAIEALET
+538 DLET
-547 SVETKAATASLHA
+547 SLETKSATSSLHA

-578 AASLEIDHLITLS
+578 AASLEVDHLITLS

-599 LGTFTGSTIADSQ
+599 LGTFTGSTISDSR
-612 TTKQAL
+612 TVKQAL
-618 QALETA
+618 QELETKV
-624 HESLSTSSGTKITSL
+624 ESEAGEAKI
-639 ADDTTPELSGH
+639 ANVVEDTTPQLGGNLDVQDFTLSSSGSGFIN
-650 LDLKSQEIQSTT
+650 LD
-662 GTIKLGDNTLVDG
+662 DNTIIDG
-675 TTFANGTLTVNG
+675 TLLANGVMTVNA
-687 NATFNHNV
+687 NATFAHNV

-730 GSDDNKDRGVL
+730 SSDDNKDRGVL
-741 MRYHTGSAADM
+741 MRYHTGSQADM
-752 AFMGWDDSASKFVL
+752 AFMGYDDSEGLFRML
-766 KTGVT
+766 TGAT
-771 ATGEVTSGDLAS
+771 ATGEVVSGNDAS
-783 LEVAGIEASGTINA
+783 LKIAGITASGTVNA
-797 AAIKI
+797 NAIELQGT
-802 ADVALHSVATSGSY
+802 ALHTVATSGSY

-828 TTQDNMVL
+828 TTQANMVL
-836 LTGLAGNSVNYGTSF
+836 LTGIAGNSVNFGSSF
-851 TGSTI
+851 TGSVI
-856 ADNSTILDALQALES
+856 ADDSTILEALQALES
-871 KAENNTTPLTRL
+871 KTESNETPLTRL
-883 TESANVKLTSNSTHF
+883 TETMNVTLTSNGTHF
-898 TMENFTGSTIAD
+898 TMEPFSGSTIAD

-918 QSLETAV
+918 QALETAV
-925 ETKLNSSGAKAA
+925 ETKL
-937 LDVDHLITLS
+937 T
-947 GVSAAADHLGTFSGS
+947 T
-962 TINDN
+962 
-967 VTVKTAL
+967 TA
-974 QALETAVEA
+974 
-983 AEETA
+983 
-988 VEFNV
+988 
-993 DHIIT
+993 
-998 LTGVASASDDLGT
+998 G
-1011 FTGSTISDNVTIKAA
+1011 
-1026 IQALETSVETK
+1026 
-1037 TGATK
+1037 K

-1053 SGVSDA
+1053 SGVADA
-1059 SDHLGTFSGST
+1059 SDHLGTFS
-1070 IDDNVTVKAAIQAL
+1070 
-1084 ETAVEAAEETQAEF
+1084 
-1098 HVDHLVTLSG
+1098 
-1108 VAQASDH
+1108 
-1115 LGTFTGSTITD
+1115 GSTITD

-1161 NANIGFQDGVSYL
+1161 NANVGFQDGVSYL

-1213 MADSGGATTFQS
+1213 MADAGGATTFQS

-1230 GDFTAGAGIVMSA
+1230 GDFTAGAGIIMSA
-1243 SAPEIAAS
+1243 SAPTVTAS
-1251 NNSLKLKYTADS
+1251 NNELKLKYTADS
-1263 ISNCMGMSSREN
+1263 ITNCMGMSSREN

-1295 NADIGTSA
+1295 NADIGATA
-1303 GSDDMDFAFK
+1303 GVSDMDFAFT

-1322 QPKDARAHIQHSAW
+1322 KPKDARGHIQHSAW
-1336 TSTERDNATQWS
+1336 TTTERDNATQWG

-1360 LQVYNGSA
+1360 LQVYDGSA

>member
-39 GDGSTAWTSLN
+39 GDGSTAWTSLS
-50 YIVDPSSA
+50 YIVDPAQS
-58 AAISDVHGDASP
+58 AAISDLHQDLSP
-70 ELAAALG
+70 ELAAALS
-77 ANNQNIGAVNELTA
+77 ANNQNIGSVNNLTA

-148 ENGNLM
+148 ENGDLM

-161 GGDPHI
+161 GGDPYV
-167 NLTSIPSGTGAGQQ
+167 NLSGIPAGSGAGQN
-181 RTFTTASDGNS
+181 RTFTTATDGNS
-192 IANAT
+192 IANAS

-203 DAGSLIQFVGKAD
+203 DAGSLFTFVGKAD
-216 DGSLFG
+216 DGSSFG
-222 TWRFSSYS
+222 TWRLVSYS
-230 AGTSGAS
+230 AGSSGSS

-259 IFSPVVGTTN
+259 IFSPVTGTTN
-269 LVVEAVSNLIATGAS
+269 LVVEAVTNLVATGAN
-284 DKVTLPDGLK
+284 DMVTLPGALK
-294 LASGKTV
+294 LASGETV
-301 EFGDVAV
+301 SFGDVAV

-370 GSYNDLSNQPT
+370 GSYADLSNKPT

-390 NLTVQGTKTEL
+390 NLVVQGTKTEL

-435 ATDAT
+435 GTAAS

-458 NASRILTTADVGTG
+458 GANRLLTDADVGTG
-472 AGLDADTLDGQEGSH
+472 AGLDADTLDGQEGSY
-487 YLDYSNFTNTPSAT
+487 YLDYGNFTNTPTAT

-508 DHLITL
+508 DHIITL
-514 TGVSAAAES
+514 SGVSAAS
-523 LGTFAG
+523 DDLGTFTG
-529 STIGDNQTI
+529 STIADNETVKGALQ
-538 KDAIEALET
+538 DLET
-547 SVETKAATASLHA
+547 SLETKAATSSLHA

-578 AASLEIDHLITLS
+578 AASLEVDHLITLS

-599 LGTFTGSTIADSQ
+599 LGTFTGTTISDSR
-612 TTKQAL
+612 TIKQAL
-618 QALETA
+618 QELETKV
-624 HESLSTSSGTKITSL
+624 ESEASEAKI
-639 ADDTTPELSGH
+639 ANVVEDTTPQLGGNLDVQDFTLSSSGSGFIN
-650 LDLKSQEIQSTT
+650 LD
-662 GTIKLGDNTLVDG
+662 DNTIIDG
-675 TTFANGTLTVNG
+675 TLLANGVMTVNA
-687 NATFNHNV
+687 NATFAHNV

-730 GSDDNKDRGVL
+730 SSDDNKDRGVL
-741 MRYHTGSAADM
+741 MRYHTGSQADM
-752 AFMGWDDSASKFVL
+752 AFMGYDDSEGLFRMM
-766 KTGVT
+766 TGAT
-771 ATGEVTSGDLAS
+771 ATGEVVSGNDAS
-783 LEVAGIEASGTINA
+783 LKIAGVTASGTVNA
-797 AAIKI
+797 NAIEI
-802 ADVALHSVATSGSY
+802 QGTALHAVATSGSY
-816 NDLANKPTISDG
+816 NDLADKPSISDG
-828 TTQDNMVL
+828 TTQSNMVL
-836 LTGLAGNSVNYGTSF
+836 LTGIAGNSVNYGTSF

-871 KAENNTTPLTRL
+871 KAENDAVPLNRL
-883 TESANVKLTSNSTHF
+883 TASMNVTLTSNSTHF
-898 TMENFTGSTIAD
+898 TMEPFTGSTIAD

-918 QSLETAV
+918 Q
-925 ETKLNSSGAKAA
+925 
-937 LDVDHLITLS
+937 
-947 GVSAAADHLGTFSGS
+947 
-962 TINDN
+962 
-967 VTVKTAL
+967 
-974 QALETAVEA
+974 ALETAVE
-983 AEETA
+983 
-988 VEFNV
+988 
-993 DHIIT
+993 
-998 LTGVASASDDLGT
+998 S
-1011 FTGSTISDNVTIKAA
+1011 KA
-1026 IQALETSVETK
+1026 
-1037 TGATK
+1037 
-1042 ATLDVDHLITL
+1042 
-1053 SGVSDA
+1053 
-1059 SDHLGTFSGST
+1059 
-1070 IDDNVTVKAAIQAL
+1070 
-1084 ETAVEAAEETQAEF
+1084 ETQADLD
-1098 HVDHLVTLSG
+1098 VDHLVTLSG
-1108 VAQASDH
+1108 VATASDH

-1161 NANIGFQDGVSYL
+1161 NANVGFQDGVSYL

-1213 MADSGGATTFQS
+1213 MADAGGATTFQS

-1243 SAPEIAAS
+1243 SAPEITAS

-1263 ISNCMGMSSREN
+1263 ITNCMGMSSREN

-1282 NNNTTNGCLGIRF
+1282 NNNTTNGCLGVRF

-1303 GSDDMDFAFK
+1303 GVSDMDFAFL

-1322 QPKDARAHIQHSAW
+1322 KPKDARGHIQHSAW
-1336 TSTERDNATQWS
+1336 TTTERDNATQWG

-1360 LQVYNGSA
+1360 LQVYDGSA